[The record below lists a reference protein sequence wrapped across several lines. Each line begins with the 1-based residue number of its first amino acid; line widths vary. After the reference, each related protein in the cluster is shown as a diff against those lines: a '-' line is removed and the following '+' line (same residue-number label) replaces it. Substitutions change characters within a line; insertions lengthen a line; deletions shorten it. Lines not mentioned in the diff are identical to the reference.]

1 MFLMLAKIFKYIF
14 ISITVKDDVYVLWDS
29 D

>member
-14 ISITVKDDVYVLWDS
+14 ISITVNDDVYVLWDS
-29 D
+29 G